1 MSERSGLIAGGELR
15 RIALDLVT
23 PFRTSFGEETAR
35 DVLLVAVDMEYGDA
49 TVRGWGECVA
59 MTAPLYSPEF
69 VDAAALVIEEH
80 LLGRLAGQGLCADDV
95 AGHLAPV
102 KGHAM
107 AKAAVEMAILD
118 AELRHDGTPFASRIG
133 ATRTRV
139 PSGVSVGI
147 FDDVDTLAAQVDAYM
162 TDGYA
167 RIKLKIEPGWD
178 LEPVGMIRRLIGDDV
193 PLQVDANTAYRRED
207 IEHLCRLDE
216 FGLLLIEQPLP
227 EEDLLGHVRLA
238 ERSTTPVCLDESIH
252 SAAGA
257 VDAIE
262 LGACSVVNIKPGRV
276 GGYLEAR
283 RVHDACRQRGVA
295 VWCGGMLETGI
306 GRAPNVALAAL
317 DGFTLP
323 GDVSGADRFWR
334 RDIVTDPVRMTDG
347 TVPVPTTPGLGFDL
361 DIEFLDQV
369 TTARRTLSGPLPAR
383 RADG

>member
-1 MSERSGLIAGGELR
+1 MIGGCLAGLELR
-15 RIALDLVT
+15 RIALELVT

-35 DVLLVAVDMEYGDA
+35 DVLLVAVDMDYGDA
-49 TVRGWGECVA
+49 TTRGWGECVA

-80 LLGRLAGQGLCADDV
+80 FLSRLGGEGLRAGDV
-95 AGHLAPV
+95 AGFLAPV

-107 AKAAVEMAILD
+107 AKAAVEMAVLD
-118 AELRHDGTPFASRIG
+118 AELRHDGTPFAGYLG

-147 FDDVDTLAAQVDAYM
+147 FDDIDILASEVEAYVG
-162 TDGYA
+162 DGYA

-178 LEPVGMIRRLIGDDV
+178 LEPVSTIRKLIGDDV
-193 PLQVDANTAYRRED
+193 PLQVDANGAYRRDD
-207 IEHLCRLDE
+207 IEYLCRLDE
-216 FGLLLIEQPLP
+216 FGLLLVEQPLP
-227 EEDLLGHVRLA
+227 EEDLVGHVRLA
-238 ERSTTPVCLDESIH
+238 ERCTTPVCLDESIH

-276 GGYLEAR
+276 GGYLEALR
-283 RVHDACRQRGVA
+283 IHDACRQRQVP

-334 RDIVTDPVRMTDG
+334 RDIVTDPIRMTDG
-347 TVPVPTTPGLGFDL
+347 SVPVPTAPGLGFEL
-361 DIEFLDQV
+361 DIEFLDRV
-369 TTARRTLSGPLPAR
+369 TTASRRLAVPRPAEGV
-383 RADG
+383 DG

>member
-1 MSERSGLIAGGELR
+1 MSAGRLAAVELR
-15 RIALDLVT
+15 RITLDLVT
-23 PFRTSFGEETAR
+23 PFRTSFGEESAR
-35 DVLLVAVDMEYGDA
+35 HVLLVTVDMDYGGA
-49 TVRGWGECVA
+49 PVRGWGECVA

-69 VDAAALVIEEH
+69 VDAAALVIEHH
-80 LLGRLAGQGLCADDV
+80 LLGRLGDEQLSADDV
-95 AGHLAPV
+95 AGRLAPV

-118 AELRHDGTPFASRIG
+118 AELRHDATSFAEHLG
-133 ATRTRV
+133 VTRTQV

-147 FDDVDTLAAQVDAYM
+147 FDDIETLASEVEAYV

-178 LEPVGMIRRLIGDDV
+178 LEPVSAIRRLIGDDMA
-193 PLQVDANTAYRRED
+193 LQVDANAAYRRDD
-207 IEHLCRLDE
+207 IGHLCRLDE

-238 ERSTTPVCLDESIH
+238 ERCTTPVCLDESIH

-257 VDAIE
+257 ADAIE

-276 GGYLEAR
+276 GGYLEAS
-283 RVHDACRQRGVA
+283 RVHDVCRQRDVP

-323 GDVSGADRFWR
+323 GDISGADRFWR
-334 RDIVTDPVRMTDG
+334 RDIVIDPVLMSDG
-347 TVPVPTTPGLGFDL
+347 TVRVPTPPGLGFDV
-361 DIEFLDQV
+361 DIEFLDEV
-369 TTARRTLSGPLPAR
+369 TTWRRPLVVPR
-383 RADG
+383 PVEGTDR